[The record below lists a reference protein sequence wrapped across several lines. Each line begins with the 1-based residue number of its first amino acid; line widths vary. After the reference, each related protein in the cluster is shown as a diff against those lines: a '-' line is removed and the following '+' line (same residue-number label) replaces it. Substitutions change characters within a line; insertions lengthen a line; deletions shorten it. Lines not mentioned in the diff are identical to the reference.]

1 MNFIGPSHRGHFSA
15 STSHTRCSS
24 VAQSIREGPLAIAFV
39 RVASVT
45 TTATLHDGPL
55 GCTHTVPSEHT
66 RGTWDGRC
74 GGA

>member
-1 MNFIGPSHRGHFSA
+1 MSATALGPGALVGGDFRIVRLLA
-15 STSHTRCSS
+15 SGGMGA
-24 VAQSIREGPLAIAFV
+24 VYIAEQ
-39 RVASVT
+39 RST

-66 RGTWDGRC
+66 RGAWDGRC